1 MSQFPA
7 ALNPKEEDVMKM
19 LASEVHIGTRNLQPE
34 MGRYVW
40 KRNNSGVH
48 LINLQKTWEKLVLAA
63 RIIVTIENPQDICV
77 ISGKEHGQRSV
88 LKFAKYTGAQAIA
101 GRWTPGTLT
110 NQIQDKF
117 IEPRLLIVTDPRI
130 DHQPIKEASYVNI
143 PTIAFCNTD
152 SPLNYVDVAI
162 PCNNKGKQAIGV
174 MWWMLAREVMYL
186 RNTPGLVRGQP
197 WDVMV
202 DLFLYREPEDVAK
215 EEAAQEEARP
225 EFAAATPGGP
235 GEHWDGTTGEWAG
248 ASAGGEWTGAVP
260 TDGSAQTWDASVVS
274 GSNWDAS
281 TEQH

>member
-215 EEAAQEEARP
+215 EEAAQEEVRP
-225 EFAAATPGGP
+225 EFAAAPGAP
-235 GEHWDGTTGEWAG
+235 GEHWDGATGEWAG
-248 ASAGGEWTGAVP
+248 AGATGGEWTGAVP